1 MLRMD
6 LVDDNFSI
14 YLDNYKNQF
23 IAEGVNSSQQNKSLL
38 ENAQTQI
45 NSFLSQLTIE
55 KQKLISGNENL
66 ERKIRKRNQIID
78 LAKKKNTELES
89 EQSRLVNS
97 DLGAIK
103 QNHNFTRVYSKDF
116 LQLILKMCLVV
127 LIIIFLY
134 IKDDVFQSI
143 RSRFP
148 TKVKTI

>member
-103 QNHNFTRVYSKDF
+103 QNHNFIRVYSKDF